1 MISFLLATGLTV
13 TAPVYPAPSGQ
24 QGHLVTTQAEDS
36 FKIGKF
42 LENNWLAVGG
52 GIAFVVSL
60 QYSVQ
65 AIKQDIQNKNELLR
79 KDNEILKKDFERD
92 FERIESSINELKE
105 QLNKTAGTAKE
116 DVRRVSVR
124 VTKNQQ
130 KLDKLIDL
138 INHDRIVSGKSP
150 FVIDN
155 LSSEDDF

>member
-79 KDNEILKKDFERD
+79 KDNEILRKD

-105 QLNKTAGTAKE
+105 QLDKTAGTAKE
-116 DVRRVSVR
+116 DVRLVSVR
-124 VTKNQQ
+124 VTKNRQR
-130 KLDKLIDL
+130 LEKLIEL
-138 INHDRIVSGKSP
+138 INHDRSVNGKSP

-155 LSSEDDF
+155 HSSEDDF

>member
-1 MISFLLATGLTV
+1 MISFLLAAKITMTP
-13 TAPVYPAPSGQ
+13 PVYHAPSG

-36 FKIGKF
+36 FHFRKF
-42 LENNWLAVGG
+42 LENNWLVLIGG
-52 GIAFVVSL
+52 VVFLIRL

-138 INHDRIVSGKSP
+138 INHDRSVNGKSP

-155 LSSEDDF
+155 HSSEEDF

>member
-13 TAPVYPAPSGQ
+13 TPPVYHAPSGQ

-52 GIAFVVSL
+52 GIAFLVSL

-79 KDNEILKKDFERD
+79 KDNEILRND
-92 FERIESSINELKE
+92 FERIESSINQLKE
-105 QLNKTAGTAKE
+105 QLDKTAGTAKD

-138 INHDRIVSGKSP
+138 INHDRSVNGKSP
-150 FVIDN
+150 FMIDN
-155 LSSEDDF
+155 YGSEDDF

>member
-13 TAPVYPAPSGQ
+13 TAPVYPAPGGQ

-52 GIAFVVSL
+52 GIAFLVSL

-79 KDNEILKKDFERD
+79 KDNEILRKDFER
-92 FERIESSINELKE
+92 IQSSINELKE
-105 QLNKTAGTAKE
+105 QLNKTAGKE

-130 KLDKLIDL
+130 KLDKLIEL
-138 INHDRIVSGKSP
+138 VNHDRIVSGKSP

>member
-52 GIAFVVSL
+52 GIAFLVSL

-79 KDNEILKKDFERD
+79 KDNEILRND
-92 FERIESSINELKE
+92 FERIESSINQLKE
-105 QLNKTAGTAKE
+105 QLDKTAGTAKD

-138 INHDRIVSGKSP
+138 INHDRSVNGKSP

-155 LSSEDDF
+155 HSSEDDF

>member
-13 TAPVYPAPSGQ
+13 TPPVYHAPSGQ

-52 GIAFVVSL
+52 GIAFLVSL

-79 KDNEILKKDFERD
+79 KDNEILRKD

-138 INHDRIVSGKSP
+138 INHDRSVNGKSP

-155 LSSEDDF
+155 HSSEDDF

>member
-1 MISFLLATGLTV
+1 MIGFLLATGLTV

-52 GIAFVVSL
+52 GIAFLVSL

-79 KDNEILKKDFERD
+79 KDNEILRKD

-105 QLNKTAGTAKE
+105 QLDKTAGTAKE
-116 DVRRVSVR
+116 DVRRVSAR

-130 KLDKLIDL
+130 KLDKFIDL
-138 INHDRIVSGKSP
+138 INHDRIGSGKSP

-155 LSSEDDF
+155 HSSKDDF

>member
-1 MISFLLATGLTV
+1 MISFLLAAKITITP
-13 TAPVYPAPSGQ
+13 PVYHAPSGQ
-24 QGHLVTTQAEDS
+24 GHAEDS
-36 FKIGKF
+36 FMIGKF

-60 QYSVQ
+60 RYSVQ

-124 VTKNQQ
+124 VAKNQQ

-138 INHDRIVSGKSP
+138 INHDRNANSKSP
-150 FVIDN
+150 FMIDN
-155 LSSEDDF
+155 HSSEEDF

>member
-13 TAPVYPAPSGQ
+13 TAPVYPAPGGQ

-52 GIAFVVSL
+52 GIAFLVSL

-79 KDNEILKKDFERD
+79 KDNEILRND
-92 FERIESSINELKE
+92 FERIESSINQFKE
-105 QLNKTAGTAKE
+105 QLDKTAGTAKD

-138 INHDRIVSGKSP
+138 INHDRSFNGKSP

-155 LSSEDDF
+155 HNSSEEDF

>member
-13 TAPVYPAPSGQ
+13 TPPVYHAPSGQ

-52 GIAFVVSL
+52 GIAFLVSL

-79 KDNEILKKDFERD
+79 KDNEILRKDF
-92 FERIESSINELKE
+92 
-105 QLNKTAGTAKE
+105 
-116 DVRRVSVR
+116 
-124 VTKNQQ
+124 
-130 KLDKLIDL
+130 
-138 INHDRIVSGKSP
+138 
-150 FVIDN
+150 
-155 LSSEDDF
+155 

>member
-13 TAPVYPAPSGQ
+13 TPPVYHAPSG

-52 GIAFVVSL
+52 GIAFLVSL

-79 KDNEILKKDFERD
+79 KDNEILRND
-92 FERIESSINELKE
+92 FERIESSINQFKE
-105 QLNKTAGTAKE
+105 QLDKTAGTAKD

-124 VTKNQQ
+124 VTKNQK

>member
-13 TAPVYPAPSGQ
+13 TPPVYPAPGGQ

-52 GIAFVVSL
+52 GIAFLVSL

-79 KDNEILKKDFERD
+79 KDNEILRKDN
-92 FERIESSINELKE
+92 ERIQSSINELKE
-105 QLNKTAGTAKE
+105 QLDKTAGTAKE
-116 DVRRVSVR
+116 DVRRVFLRLV
-124 VTKNQQ
+124 KHQQ
-130 KLDKLIDL
+130 RLDKLIDL
-138 INHDRIVSGKSP
+138 INHDRSVSGKSP

-155 LSSEDDF
+155 YNSIEEDF